1 MQKQTGETEEYI
13 KFTEYKRHQTENF
26 PETGRRKTPRAGSRQ
41 SCTGSGRSGLFA
53 RRSYAVAVLHGVRTG
68 GSGSASFA
76 RPHIERR
83 IPGVVIF
90 CVKVGLDDGKCV
102 AEALKMHDFAFA
114 QELER
119 FAHIRVVDQTKQ
131 VVVSRARLLFCC
143 NHIRTTLH

>member
-1 MQKQTGETEEYI
+1 M
-13 KFTEYKRHQTENF
+13 
-26 PETGRRKTPRAGSRQ
+26 
-41 SCTGSGRSGLFA
+41 
-53 RRSYAVAVLHGVRTG
+53 RRSYAAAVLHGVRTG

-83 IPGVVIF
+83 IPCVVVF
-90 CVKVGLDDGKCV
+90 RVKVGLNDGKRV

-131 VVVSRARLLFCC
+131 VVVGRARLLFWYDG
-143 NHIRTTLH
+143 IRTTFEGNLYKPFHAAV